1 MIVFH
6 AVLLI
11 ATVGLAVPASV
22 FFLQCLL
29 AQLGAAKTK
38 IGSTQ
43 RPRIAVLVPAHNES
57 ASIAGTV
64 ALLLRELAPTDR
76 LVVVADN
83 CSDDTQLQAAGAG
96 AEVIARQDS
105 TRRGKGFALAF
116 GMEHLNRT
124 GAPDVLVIFDADCSI
139 SSGGIEYLARVA
151 VSLNRPIQA
160 DYLLRAPATATP
172 RTTISALAF
181 LVRNRVRPLGLK
193 RIGVPCHLMGSGMA
207 FPWHVIRKAPPYGDN
222 LVEDL
227 AMGLDLSLLGH
238 PPYFCP
244 EVQVESEL
252 PNAAQAAIGQ
262 RKRWEHGMLATLIQF
277 GPRLARA
284 GLQQGPARL
293 VQALDLAVPPL
304 AMLVAILLFTVC
316 GGSILWGLGLSPL
329 APVAIAMTSLCAVA
343 VAVGISWARFARDTV
358 PFRILASIPL
368 YFLWKLPLYLSF
380 IRGKRQKG
388 WVRTDREYK
397 EPPSA

>member
-1 MIVFH
+1 MMVFH

-11 ATVGLAVPASV
+11 AALGLAVPTSV

-29 AQLGAAKTK
+29 AQMGAVKTK
-38 IGSTQ
+38 SGSTQ

-64 ALLLRELAPTDR
+64 ALLLRELSPTDR
-76 LVVVADN
+76 LLVVADN
-83 CSDDTQLQAAGAG
+83 CSDDTQAQAAKAG
-96 AEVIARQDS
+96 ADVIARQDP

-116 GMEHLNRT
+116 GMEHLSHT
-124 GAPDVLVIFDADCSI
+124 GAPEVLVIFDADCSI
-139 SSGGIEYLARVA
+139 SSGGIEHIARVA
-151 VSLNRPIQA
+151 VSLNRPVQA
-160 DYLLRAPATATP
+160 DYLLGAPAAATP

-193 RIGVPCHLMGSGMA
+193 RLGVPCHLMGSGMA
-207 FPWHVIRKAPPYGDN
+207 FPWDVIRKAPPYGDN

-244 EVQVESEL
+244 EVQVQSEL

-277 GPRLARA
+277 GPRLVRA
-284 GLQQGPARL
+284 GFTQSPARL
-293 VQALDLAVPPL
+293 GQALDLAIPPL

-316 GGSILWGLGLSPL
+316 GGSVLWGLGLSPL
-329 APVAIAMTSLCAVA
+329 APVVVAMASLCAVA

-358 PFRILASIPL
+358 PFRNLASIPL
-368 YFLWKLPLYLSF
+368 YFLWKIPLYLSF
-380 IRGKRQKG
+380 IGGKRQKG
-388 WVRTDREYK
+388 WVRTDREPK
-397 EPPSA
+397 KPPSA